1 MRGMEDARKTVFHE
15 TAIIAV
21 GEVIGVALMLVVF
34 ALLGRLDRAAVL
46 GGIIGGLLAVGNF
59 LMMAINVSLAADK
72 AAQQNVKAGKAMVST
87 SYVTRMVVLFV
98 ILFACVRSGLCN
110 VIACVV
116 PLLFVRVTITVAEFM
131 RKSGD
136 QPS

>member
-21 GEVIGVALMLVVF
+21 GEVIVVAVMLAVF
-34 ALLGRLDRAAVL
+34 ALLGRLDRTVVL

-72 AAQQNVKAGKAMVST
+72 AAKQDVKAGKAMVST

-98 ILFACVRSGLCN
+98 ILFACVKSGLCN

-136 QPS
+136 KPS

>member
-21 GEVIGVALMLVVF
+21 GEVIGVAVMLAVF
-34 ALLGRLDRAAVL
+34 ALLGRLDRTVVL

-98 ILFACVRSGLCN
+98 ILFACVKSGLCN

-136 QPS
+136 KPS

>member
-21 GEVIGVALMLVVF
+21 GEVIGVAVMLAVF
-34 ALLGRLDRAAVL
+34 ALLGRLDRTVVL

-87 SYVTRMVVLFV
+87 SYVMRMVVLFV
-98 ILFACVRSGLCN
+98 ILFACVKSGLCN

-136 QPS
+136 KPS

>member
-1 MRGMEDARKTVFHE
+1 MQGMEDARKTVFHE
-15 TAIIAV
+15 TAIIAA

-46 GGIIGGLLAVGNF
+46 GGIVGGLLAVGNF

-98 ILFACVRSGLCN
+98 ILFACVKSGLCN

-136 QPS
+136 KPS

>member
-15 TAIIAV
+15 TATIAV
-21 GEVIGVALMLVVF
+21 GEVIGVAVMLAVF
-34 ALLGRLDRAAVL
+34 ALLGRLDRTVVL
-46 GGIIGGLLAVGNF
+46 GSIIGGLLAVGNF

-98 ILFACVRSGLCN
+98 ILFACVKSGLCN

-136 QPS
+136 KPS

>member
-1 MRGMEDARKTVFHE
+1 MEEARKTVFHE

-21 GEVIGVALMLVVF
+21 GEVIGVALMLAVF

-46 GGIIGGLLAVGNF
+46 GGIVGGVLAVGNF

-98 ILFACVRSGLCN
+98 ILFACVKSGLCN
-110 VIACVV
+110 VIASVV

-136 QPS
+136 KPS

>member
-1 MRGMEDARKTVFHE
+1 MEEARKTVFHE

-21 GEVIGVALMLVVF
+21 GEVIGVALMLAVF

-72 AAQQNVKAGKAMVST
+72 AAQQNVKAGKALVST
-87 SYVTRMVVLFV
+87 SYVTRMAVLFV

-136 QPS
+136 KPS

>member
-1 MRGMEDARKTVFHE
+1 MEEARKTVFHE

-21 GEVIGVALMLVVF
+21 GEVIGVALMLAVF

-46 GGIIGGLLAVGNF
+46 GGIVGGVLAVGNF

-87 SYVTRMVVLFV
+87 SYVMRMVVLFV
-98 ILFACVRSGLCN
+98 ILFACVKSGLCN

-136 QPS
+136 KPS

>member
-1 MRGMEDARKTVFHE
+1 MEEARKTVFHE

-21 GEVIGVALMLVVF
+21 GEVIGVALMLAVF
-34 ALLGRLDRAAVL
+34 ALLGRLDSAAVL
-46 GGIIGGLLAVGNF
+46 GGIVGGVLAVGNF

-98 ILFACVRSGLCN
+98 ILFACVKSGLCN

-136 QPS
+136 KPS

>member
-1 MRGMEDARKTVFHE
+1 MEDARKTVFHE

-46 GGIIGGLLAVGNF
+46 GGIIGGVLAVGNF

-98 ILFACVRSGLCN
+98 ILFACVKSGLCN

-136 QPS
+136 KPS

>member
-1 MRGMEDARKTVFHE
+1 MEDARKTVFHE

-21 GEVIGVALMLVVF
+21 GEVIGVAVMLAVF
-34 ALLGRLDRAAVL
+34 ALLGRLDRTVVL

-72 AAQQNVKAGKAMVST
+72 AAKQDVKAGKAMVST

-98 ILFACVRSGLCN
+98 ILFACVKSGLCN

-116 PLLFVRVTITVAEFM
+116 PLIFVRVTITVAEFM

-136 QPS
+136 KPS

>member
-15 TAIIAV
+15 TAIIVV
-21 GEVIGVALMLVVF
+21 GEVIGVAVMLAVF
-34 ALLGRLDRAAVL
+34 ALLGRLDRTVVL

-72 AAQQNVKAGKAMVST
+72 AAKQDVKAGKAMVST

-98 ILFACVRSGLCN
+98 ILFACVKSGLCN

-136 QPS
+136 KPS

>member
-1 MRGMEDARKTVFHE
+1 MEDARKTVFHE
-15 TAIIAV
+15 TGIIAI

-34 ALLGRLDRAAVL
+34 ALLGRLDRAAVI
-46 GGIIGGLLAVGNF
+46 GGIVGGLLAVGNF

-98 ILFACVRSGLCN
+98 ILFACVKSGLCN
-110 VIACVV
+110 VFACVV

-136 QPS
+136 KPS

>member
-1 MRGMEDARKTVFHE
+1 MEEARKTVFHE

-21 GEVIGVALMLVVF
+21 GEVIGVALMLAVF

-46 GGIIGGLLAVGNF
+46 GGIVGGVLAVGNF

-98 ILFACVRSGLCN
+98 ILFACVKSGLCN

-116 PLLFVRVTITVAEFM
+116 PLLFVHVTITVAEFM

-136 QPS
+136 KPS

>member
-21 GEVIGVALMLVVF
+21 GEVIGVAVMLAVF
-34 ALLGRLDRAAVL
+34 ALLGRLDRTVVL

-72 AAQQNVKAGKAMVST
+72 AAKQDVKAGKAMVST

-98 ILFACVRSGLCN
+98 ILFACVKSGLCN

-136 QPS
+136 KPS

>member
-1 MRGMEDARKTVFHE
+1 MEEARKTVFHE

-21 GEVIGVALMLVVF
+21 GEVIGVALMLAVF

-46 GGIIGGLLAVGNF
+46 GGIVGGVLAVGNF

-98 ILFACVRSGLCN
+98 ILFACIKSGLCN

-136 QPS
+136 KPS

>member
-1 MRGMEDARKTVFHE
+1 MEEARKTVFHE

-21 GEVIGVALMLVVF
+21 GEVIGVALMLAVF
-34 ALLGRLDRAAVL
+34 ALLGRLDSAAVL
-46 GGIIGGLLAVGNF
+46 GGIVGGVLAVGNF

-72 AAQQNVKAGKAMVST
+72 AAQQNVMAGKAMVST

-98 ILFACVRSGLCN
+98 ILFACVKSGLCN

-136 QPS
+136 KPS

>member
-1 MRGMEDARKTVFHE
+1 MEEARKTVFHE

-21 GEVIGVALMLVVF
+21 GEVIGVAVMLAVF
-34 ALLGRLDRAAVL
+34 ALLGRLDRTVVL

-72 AAQQNVKAGKAMVST
+72 AAKQDVKAGKAMVST

-98 ILFACVRSGLCN
+98 ILFACVKSGLCN

-136 QPS
+136 KPS

>member
-1 MRGMEDARKTVFHE
+1 MGEARKTVFHE

-21 GEVIGVALMLVVF
+21 GEVIGVALMLAVF

-46 GGIIGGLLAVGNF
+46 GGIVGGVLAVGNF

-98 ILFACVRSGLCN
+98 ILFACVKSGLCN

-136 QPS
+136 KPS

>member
-21 GEVIGVALMLVVF
+21 GEVIGVAVMLAVF
-34 ALLGRLDRAAVL
+34 ALLGRLDRTVVL
-46 GGIIGGLLAVGNF
+46 GGIIGGLLAVSNF

-72 AAQQNVKAGKAMVST
+72 AAKQDVKAGKAMVST

-98 ILFACVRSGLCN
+98 ILFACVKSGLCN

-136 QPS
+136 KPS

>member
-1 MRGMEDARKTVFHE
+1 MEDARKTVFHD

-21 GEVIGVALMLVVF
+21 GEVIGVALMLAVF

-72 AAQQNVKAGKAMVST
+72 AVRQDVKAGKAMVST

-136 QPS
+136 KPS

>member
-1 MRGMEDARKTVFHE
+1 MEEARKTVFHE

-21 GEVIGVALMLVVF
+21 GEVIGVALMLAVF

-46 GGIIGGLLAVGNF
+46 GGIVGGLLAVGNF

-98 ILFACVRSGLCN
+98 ILFACVKSGLCN

-136 QPS
+136 KPS

>member
-21 GEVIGVALMLVVF
+21 GEVIGVAVMLAVF
-34 ALLGRLDRAAVL
+34 ALLGRLDRTVVL

-98 ILFACVRSGLCN
+98 ILFACVKSGLCN

-116 PLLFVRVTITVAEFM
+116 PLLFVRVTIAVAEFM

-136 QPS
+136 KPS

>member
-1 MRGMEDARKTVFHE
+1 MEEARKTVFHE

-21 GEVIGVALMLVVF
+21 GEVIGVALMLAVF
-34 ALLGRLDRAAVL
+34 ALLGRLDSAAVL
-46 GGIIGGLLAVGNF
+46 GGIVGGVLAVGNF

-72 AAQQNVKAGKAMVST
+72 AVQQNVKAGKAMVST

-98 ILFACVRSGLCN
+98 ILFACVKSGLCN

-136 QPS
+136 KPS

>member
-1 MRGMEDARKTVFHE
+1 MEEARKTVFHE

-21 GEVIGVALMLVVF
+21 GEVIGVALMLAVF

-46 GGIIGGLLAVGNF
+46 GGIVGGVLAVGNF

-72 AAQQNVKAGKAMVST
+72 AVQQNVKAGKAMVST

-98 ILFACVRSGLCN
+98 ILFACVKSGLCN

-136 QPS
+136 KPS

>member
-1 MRGMEDARKTVFHE
+1 MEEARKTVFHE

-21 GEVIGVALMLVVF
+21 GEVIGVAVMLAVF
-34 ALLGRLDRAAVL
+34 ALLGRLDRTVVL

-98 ILFACVRSGLCN
+98 ILFACVKSGLCN

-136 QPS
+136 KPS

>member
-1 MRGMEDARKTVFHE
+1 MEEARITVFHE

-21 GEVIGVALMLVVF
+21 GEVIGVALMLAVF

-46 GGIIGGLLAVGNF
+46 GGIVGGVLAVGNF

-98 ILFACVRSGLCN
+98 ILFACVKSGLCN

-136 QPS
+136 KPS

>member
-1 MRGMEDARKTVFHE
+1 MEEARKTVFHE

-21 GEVIGVALMLVVF
+21 AEVIGVALMLAVF
-34 ALLGRLDRAAVL
+34 ALLGRLDSAAVL
-46 GGIIGGLLAVGNF
+46 GGIVGGVLAVGNF

-98 ILFACVRSGLCN
+98 ILFACVKSGLCN

-136 QPS
+136 KPS

>member
-21 GEVIGVALMLVVF
+21 GEVIGVALMLAVF

-46 GGIIGGLLAVGNF
+46 GGIVGGVLAVGNF

-98 ILFACVRSGLCN
+98 ILFACVKSGLCN

-136 QPS
+136 KPS

>member
-15 TAIIAV
+15 TAIIAI
-21 GEVIGVALMLVVF
+21 GEVIGVALMLAVF
-34 ALLGRLDRAAVL
+34 ALLGQLDRAAVL
-46 GGIIGGLLAVGNF
+46 GGIVGGLLAVGNF

-72 AAQQNVKAGKAMVST
+72 AAQQDVKGGKAMVST
-87 SYVTRMVVLFV
+87 SYVVRMAVLFI

-136 QPS
+136 KPS

>member
-21 GEVIGVALMLVVF
+21 GEVIGVALMLAVF
-34 ALLGRLDRAAVL
+34 ALLGRLDRTAVL

-98 ILFACVRSGLCN
+98 ILFACVKSGLCN

-136 QPS
+136 KPS

>member
-1 MRGMEDARKTVFHE
+1 MEDARKTVFHE

-21 GEVIGVALMLVVF
+21 GEVIGVALMLAVF

-46 GGIIGGLLAVGNF
+46 GGIVGGVLAVGNF

-72 AAQQNVKAGKAMVST
+72 AVQQNVKAGKAMVST

-136 QPS
+136 KPS

>member
-1 MRGMEDARKTVFHE
+1 MEEARKTVFHE

-21 GEVIGVALMLVVF
+21 GEVIGVALKLAVF

-46 GGIIGGLLAVGNF
+46 GGIVGGVLAVGNF

-98 ILFACVRSGLCN
+98 ILFACVKSGLCN

-136 QPS
+136 KPS

>member
-1 MRGMEDARKTVFHE
+1 MEEARKTVFHE

-21 GEVIGVALMLVVF
+21 GEVIGVALMLAVF

-46 GGIIGGLLAVGNF
+46 GGIVGGVLAVGNF

-98 ILFACVRSGLCN
+98 ILFACVKSGLCN

-136 QPS
+136 KPS

>member
-1 MRGMEDARKTVFHE
+1 MEDARKTVFHE

-21 GEVIGVALMLVVF
+21 GEVIGVAVMLAVF
-34 ALLGRLDRAAVL
+34 ALLGRLDRTVVL

-72 AAQQNVKAGKAMVST
+72 AAKQDVKAGKAMVST

-98 ILFACVRSGLCN
+98 ILFACVKSGLCN

-136 QPS
+136 KPS

>member
-1 MRGMEDARKTVFHE
+1 MEEARKTVFHE

-21 GEVIGVALMLVVF
+21 GEVIGVALMLAVF

-46 GGIIGGLLAVGNF
+46 GGIVGGVLAVGNF

-72 AAQQNVKAGKAMVST
+72 AAQQNIKAGKAMVST

-98 ILFACVRSGLCN
+98 ILFACVKSGLCN

-136 QPS
+136 KPS